1 MPGLDVGHK
10 ATSQP
15 HGVQPNAKGGV
26 RNCPPLGSE
35 VSAFLLSRRQ
45 RHRTRRPREQLH
57 EAEQTQLHLAVPVE
71 ELPFGE
77 AESTEKE
84 QRRILEELAGLEN
97 VHPLHTFG
105 TCGSCPKSAPAPP

>member
-26 RNCPPLGSE
+26 RNCPPLGSA

-45 RHRTRRPREQLH
+45 QHRTKRPRERLH
-57 EAEQTQLHLAVPVE
+57 EAEQTHLHLAVPVE
-71 ELPFGE
+71 KVPLGE
-77 AESTEKE
+77 AEVAEKDE
-84 QRRILEELAGLEN
+84 RRHREEIAGLQKL
-97 VHPLHTFG
+97 HPSLTFG
-105 TCGSCPKSAPAPP
+105 T